1 MKAVAR
7 QSCKSSAGV
16 DAQRMSWPLV
26 AALSWF
32 ALAPLSQAGM
42 PVADHFGAFVALGLR
57 AALAGSF
64 SLALLLLISPWA
76 SRR

>member
-7 QSCKSSAGV
+7 QSDKSSAIEN
-16 DAQRMSWPLV
+16 AQRMSWPFM
-26 AALSWF
+26 AGLSWF
-32 ALAPLSQAGM
+32 ALAPLSQAGL
-42 PVADHFGAFVALGLR
+42 PVVDYFGASEALGLR